1 MPFPDGILQQDRL
14 LTLNIHEE
22 PGIDVGHIIPG
33 MKLWPLFLDPENGTY
48 VLYAKYAPGTIMPP
62 HFHTG
67 PVHFFT
73 TKGKWNYIEY
83 PKDPQTA
90 GSYLYEPTAT
100 VHSLCVPEDAEEEME
115 GFMVVSGANVNF
127 DTDGNYLDTSHTG
140 TMEML
145 ILECAK
151 RQGIDMPRYIRP
163 SGRAAFTK

>member
-1 MPFPDGILQQDRL
+1 MPFPEAIVHQDRL
-14 LTLNIHEE
+14 LTLNIHKE

-48 VLYAKYAPGTIMPP
+48 VLYAKYAPGTHMPP

-73 TKGKWNYIEY
+73 TKGQWNYVEY
-83 PKDPQTA
+83 PDDPQTA

-100 VHSLCVPEDAEEEME
+100 VHSLSVPEDAGEDME
-115 GFMVVSGANVNF
+115 GFMVVNGANVNF
-127 DTDGNYLDTSHTG
+127 DPNGNYLDTSHTG

-145 ILECAK
+145 IIECAK
-151 RQGIDMPRYIRP
+151 RMGIDMPRYIRP
-163 SGRAAFTK
+163 SGKAEFTK